1 MSADDRGSA
10 TVPAVAF
17 LGVLLL
23 LGVALGA
30 VAAVVVAHRS
40 AQSAADLAALAA
52 AAALA
57 DGGDGCGAA
66 ASVAGANDAE
76 VTRCVLSGQ
85 EARIRVRVVGPRW
98 RVLDVDPEAEARA
111 GPA

>member
-1 MSADDRGSA
+1 MTADDRGSA

-30 VAAVVVAHRS
+30 VAAVVVAHRA

-52 AAALA
+52 ATALA

-66 ASVAGANDAE
+66 ASVAVANGAE
-76 VTRCVLSGQ
+76 VTRCVLAGQ
-85 EARIRVRVVGPRW
+85 EARVSVRVVGPRW

>member
-1 MSADDRGSA
+1 MSRGDRGSA

-23 LGVALGA
+23 LGAALGA

-52 AAALA
+52 AAAVA
-57 DGGDGCGAA
+57 DGADACSAA
-66 ASVAGANDAE
+66 ARVALANGGE
-76 VTRCVLSGQ
+76 LTGCVLAGR
-85 EARIRVRVVGPRW
+85 EARVVVRVAGPRW
-98 RVLDVDPEAEARA
+98 RGLDADPEAEARA
-111 GPA
+111 GPG